1 MKTPL
6 KHLGASILIALSAT
20 VAADP
25 CADDLEESFGYQAGK
40 GIGSASIGMSRLDT
54 ARMAQAFGEETVQV
68 VMNGSGHGA
77 KDPRVR
83 SLAAKM
89 LFEKCFKSRFLI
101 GYRNGRWSLDHVDT
115 ARNAFESCVREI
127 ISPTRNPES
136 PTPPTREEIDRRQLK
151 GTTTPFFH

>member
-20 VAADP
+20 VAAAP
-25 CADDLEESFGYQAGK
+25 CADDLEESLGYLAGK
-40 GIGSASIGMSRLDT
+40 EIGSATMLMSRQDT
-54 ARMAQAFGEETVQV
+54 ARVAQAFGEETVQV

-77 KDPRVR
+77 KDPCVR

-101 GYRNGRWSLDHVDT
+101 GYRDGRLRLDHVDT
-115 ARNAFESCVREI
+115 ARNAFESRVREI

-136 PTPPTREEIDRRQLK
+136 PPHRRAKKSTR
-151 GTTTPFFH
+151 GN